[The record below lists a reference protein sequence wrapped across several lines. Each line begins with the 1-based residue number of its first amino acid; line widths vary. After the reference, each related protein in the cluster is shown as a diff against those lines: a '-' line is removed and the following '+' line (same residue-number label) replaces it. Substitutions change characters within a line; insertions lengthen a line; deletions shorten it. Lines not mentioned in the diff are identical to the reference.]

1 MVRKMSNEK
10 EPLGLPP
17 GSVRSM
23 IALYF
28 IILGG
33 ILIASLVLHGIK
45 IGYDFDIGEILRETI
60 MLIGIIF
67 AFYFGMRSNGSIE
80 YVPKEK
86 IEDMIEESCGD
97 SDG

>member
-1 MVRKMSNEK
+1 MSNET

-17 GSVRSM
+17 GSVRSI

-33 ILIASLVLHGIK
+33 ILISALVFYGIT

-67 AFYFGMRSNGSIE
+67 AFYFGMRSNGNIE
-80 YVPKEK
+80 YVPKDQ
-86 IEDMIEESCGD
+86 IENMIEEACGETD
-97 SDG
+97 E